1 MSTSRGSCQRTRP
14 QKHQN
19 RTKFKNDLHDT
30 SSKTKLINSLD
41 ITGVCKRCKDIIEWK
56 IKYKKYKPLTA
67 PKKCVHCEGKSVKH
81 AYHVMCTPCSRTRNA
96 CAKCLKTVE
105 AIEAESKEDQK
116 FDMQAILKAL
126 PERKRRTLL
135 RYISKNG
142 DEIQKFKSE
151 VNETEAAAKLDEYI
165 TNFINK
171 KCSTDSEDDGEGGD
185 SDLDF

>member
-1 MSTSRGSCQRTRP
+1 MLLS
-14 QKHQN
+14 
-19 RTKFKNDLHDT
+19 
-30 SSKTKLINSLD
+30 
-41 ITGVCKRCKDIIEWK
+41 II
-56 IKYKKYKPLTA
+56 YTFQ
-67 PKKCVHCEGKSVKH
+67 
-81 AYHVMCTPCSRTRNA
+81 
-96 CAKCLKTVE
+96 